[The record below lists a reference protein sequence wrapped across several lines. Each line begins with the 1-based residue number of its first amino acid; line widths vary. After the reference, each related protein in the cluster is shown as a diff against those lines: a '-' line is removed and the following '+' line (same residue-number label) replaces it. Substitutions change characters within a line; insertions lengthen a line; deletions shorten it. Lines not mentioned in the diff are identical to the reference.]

1 MSTSVR
7 DIKQARK
14 ESLFLKE
21 ISSAIH
27 EVALDDP
34 ILIEALVNKVNLSPD
49 GSICTVFF
57 YTHKGEE
64 YFNNILLNTLNQ
76 YKGPLRKLLANKIYG
91 RRTPNLIF
99 KFDKTFEKQQRIEHI
114 LDTIKEELEKDET
127 KED

>member
-1 MSTSVR
+1 MGTLTKN
-7 DIKQARK
+7 IKQAQK

-34 ILIEALVNKVNLSPD
+34 ILIEAFINKVSLSPD
-49 GSICTVFF
+49 GSVCTLFF

-64 YFNNILLNTLNQ
+64 FFNNILIPTLNQ
-76 YKGPLRKLLANKIYG
+76 YKGPLKKLLANKIYG

-99 KFDKTFEKQQRIEHI
+99 KWDKNFEKQQRIEQI
-114 LDTIKEELEKDET
+114 LDTIKEEEES
-127 KED
+127 KEE